1 MKRPIIRLL
10 LFVLISTWTTFA
22 MAQDKKT
29 ITGTVRDSSGASLS
43 GVSFLVKGTKT
54 AGTTDAN
61 GNFRVSVTGAGQTLV
76 FSSIG
81 FLTQEV
87 SVGSGENIVVVL
99 ENNSAELNEV
109 VVTGFGVKSQTRKL
123 PFAVQSVP
131 GEELVRANTANV
143 VNALQGKVAGVMINQ
158 GSGGPTSSS
167 RIRIRGN
174 TSLSGNTQPLFV
186 IDGVLIE
193 PGVTG
198 ADSWGAASD
207 FGNDIKNL
215 NPDDYESLTV
225 LKGSAASALY
235 GSKAQ
240 NGVILITTKK
250 GKGRKGLGVNF
261 SHTQSFDQAYRV
273 MDVQNVFG
281 AGIVDTFAIDRAT
294 GQSIVDPTNY
304 IFSYGPKFQGQ
315 QVRDLD
321 GSMISWNPNPD
332 NILEPYQTG
341 RFINTNVAVEG
352 GNERTTFR
360 FSYTNTQSNSVVP
373 NNKLTRNNFN
383 LRATQKLSNVFN
395 LDASVNYVASKG
407 FNPLRQG
414 GNENPV
420 FGLVYGLPRS
430 YDADKYSQMYID
442 TARGGRRQDATN
454 YYGASSL
461 WWNLYMQNREQ
472 REQNFRANVDLTAN
486 VTPWLNFLVRGNI
499 NNSNLVNEE
508 KLPGQGVNY
517 TGGEYSIYSREQRT
531 MRLQG
536 LATATKAFGEFEG
549 SLTAGG
555 ETYRDLG
562 GTGVALRTDGG
573 LKIPLQYIIANSVN
587 SPVINTDRT
596 INLPR
601 FRTDAIYLYG
611 DATWRNMLTVNF
623 SARND
628 WNSSLTYPRTGGGDY
643 SFFYPAVGL
652 SWIFTELL
660 TGSEKLDFLSFGKLR
675 ASYGHTG
682 AATNPYYTSRGYYGL
697 LGNYRSVADGDISYY
712 GYPEN
717 LLPNPDV
724 KNELTKEIEVGADIR
739 FFNNRLGVDFT
750 YYKKNTYNQFLS
762 FATPSES
769 GVSNRLFNG
778 GNIQNQGI
786 EILISATPVKTKN
799 FEWTT
804 LINYSRNRNKIISLI
819 EGVDYYELSL
829 AFGADVKSI
838 ARAGRDYGTI
848 ISGYSYST
856 YQAKDAQ
863 GKPIDH
869 VNNGKKMILTNGA
882 YRRSS
887 DAGQGEKEL
896 GTAMERY
903 LASNINTFRYKDF
916 TLGFQLDA
924 KIGGMMASATHQYGS
939 TYGSFES
946 TLFGRSAEYGGLKRN
961 VYATG
966 GTGVVTSS
974 FNDGIVPE
982 GVFPDATSYVSPK
995 DGKTYNL
1002 SGMTYQEAYDKG
1014 IIEPVSARLYYARLT
1029 QWSTGIREYSVFENS
1044 WVALREVS
1052 LGYNLPKK
1060 WAGKARMNSLR
1071 VNVVARNLGYL
1082 YTTTKDG
1089 VNPEGLLSNRP
1100 GEFAEYGGLPY
1111 VRSLG
1116 VTVNAG
1122 F

>member
-1 MKRPIIRLL
+1 MAMGQERRS
-10 LFVLISTWTTFA
+10 IS
-22 MAQDKKT
+22 
-29 ITGTVRDSSGASLS
+29 GTVRDSAGASLP
-43 GVSFLVKGTKT
+43 GVTYVIKGTQT
-54 AGTTDAN
+54 AGTTDGD
-61 GNFRVSVTGAGQTLV
+61 GNFRVSVSGARPVLV

-81 FLTQEV
+81 FNTQEV
-87 SVGSGENIVVVL
+87 AVGDRENIVVVL
-99 ENNSAELNEV
+99 QANTTELNEV

-123 PFAVQSVP
+123 PYSVQAVQ
-131 GEELVRANTANV
+131 GEDLLRANTTNV

-198 ADSWGAASD
+198 ADSWGGASD
-207 FGNDIKNL
+207 FGNEIKNL

-250 GKGRKGLGVNF
+250 GARRKGLGVSF
-261 SHTQSFDQAYRV
+261 SHTETFDKAYRV

-281 AGIVDTFAIDRAT
+281 AGIVDTFAVDQAT
-294 GQSIVDPTNY
+294 GQKVVDPTNY

-332 NILEPYQTG
+332 NVLEPYQTG

-352 GNERTTFR
+352 GNDRTTFR
-360 FSYTNTQSNSVVP
+360 FSFTNTQSNSVVP
-373 NNKLTRNNFN
+373 NNKLIRNNFN
-383 LRATQKLSNVFN
+383 LRATQKLSDVFN
-395 LDASVNYVASKG
+395 LDASINYVASKG

-430 YDADKYSQMYID
+430 YDAAKYGNRYID
-442 TARGGRRQDATN
+442 TARGGRLQDATN
-454 YYGASSL
+454 YYASSGL
-461 WWNLYMQNREQ
+461 WWNLYMQNRTQ
-472 REQNFRANVDLTAN
+472 REQNLRANIDLTAN

-499 NNSNLVNEE
+499 NNTNLVNEE
-508 KLPGQGVNY
+508 KLPGQGINY
-517 TGGEYSIYSREQRT
+517 SGGDYSLYTRESRS
-531 MRLQG
+531 MRVQA
-536 LATATKAFGEFEG
+536 LATATKEFGDFGG
-549 SLTAGG
+549 SITAGG
-555 ETYRDLG
+555 ETFRDLG
-562 GTGVALRTDGG
+562 GSSVAARTDGG
-573 LKIPLQYIIANSVN
+573 LKIPLQYILANSVN
-587 SPVINTDRT
+587 SPVLNNDRT
-596 INLPR
+596 GNLPR

-611 DATWRNMLTVNF
+611 DVSWRDMLTLSF

-628 WNSSLTYPRTGGGDY
+628 WNSSLTYPRSGGGDY
-643 SFFYPAVGL
+643 SFFYPSAGI
-652 SWIFTELL
+652 SWIFSELFK
-660 TGSEKLDFLSFGKLR
+660 ENQRLDFLSFGKLR

-682 AATNPYYTSRGYYGL
+682 AATNPFYTSRGYYGL
-697 LGNYRSVADGDISYY
+697 LGSYRSVSDGDLSYY

-717 LLPNPDV
+717 LLPNPNV
-724 KNELTKEIEVGADIR
+724 KNELTKEIELGADIR
-739 FFNNRLGVDFT
+739 FFQNRLGFDISW
-750 YYKKNTYNQFLS
+750 YKKNTYNQFLS

-786 EILISATPVKTKN
+786 ELLISATPVRTKN
-799 FEWTT
+799 FEWST
-804 LINYSRNRNKIISLI
+804 LINFTRNRNKIISLI
-819 EGVDYYELSL
+819 QGVDYYELSL
-829 AFGADVKSI
+829 AFGNDVKSI
-838 ARAGRDYGTI
+838 ARAGKDYGTI
-848 ISGYSYST
+848 ISAYSYST

-869 VNNGKKMILTNGA
+869 PNNGQKMVLTNGA
-882 YRRSS
+882 YRRSG

-896 GTAMERY
+896 GSAMERY
-903 LASNINTFRYKDF
+903 LASNIHTFKYKNF

-924 KIGGMMASATHQYGS
+924 KVGGMMASATHQYGS

-961 VYATG
+961 VYAAG
-966 GTGVVTSS
+966 GTGAVTAT

-982 GVFPDATSYVSPK
+982 GVFPDATSFVSPK

-1002 SGMTYQEAYDKG
+1002 SGMSFQEAYDKG

-1029 QWSTGIREYSVFENS
+1029 QWSSGIREYSVFENS
-1044 WVALREVS
+1044 WVAVREVS
-1052 LGYNLPKK
+1052 LGYNLPTK
-1060 WAGKARMNSLR
+1060 WANKARMNSVRL
-1071 VNVVARNLGYL
+1071 NVVARNLGYL

-1089 VNPEGLLSNRP
+1089 VNPESLMSNRP

-1111 VRSLG
+1111 VRSYG

>member
-1 MKRPIIRLL
+1 MNKTIVRLL
-10 LFVLISTWTTFA
+10 LFVLVSTWGSLA
-22 MAQDKKT
+22 LAQERKA
-29 ITGTVRDSSGASLS
+29 ITGIVRDSTGASLP
-43 GVSFLVKGTKT
+43 GISFAVKGTTT

-61 GNFRVSVTGAGQTLV
+61 GNFRVSVTGTNPVLI
-76 FSSIG
+76 FTSIG
-81 FLTQEV
+81 FNTQEV
-87 SVGSGENIVVVL
+87 TVGNDDNIVVVMQA
-99 ENNSAELNEV
+99 NAAELNEV
-109 VVTGFGVKSQTRKL
+109 VVTGFGVKQQTRKL
-123 PFAVQSVP
+123 AYAVQEVK
-131 GEELVRANTANV
+131 GDELVRANTANV

-198 ADSWGAASD
+198 ADSWGGASD

-215 NPDDYESLTV
+215 NPDDYETLTV

-250 GKGRKGLGVNF
+250 GARRKGLGVTF
-261 SHTQSFDQAYRV
+261 SHTETFDKAYRV

-281 AGIVDTFAIDRAT
+281 AGIVDTFAIDQNT
-294 GQSIVDPTNY
+294 GQKIIDPTNY
-304 IFSYGPKFQGQ
+304 VFSYGPKFDGQ
-315 QVRDLD
+315 MVRDLD
-321 GSMISWNPNPD
+321 GTMVPWTAKND
-332 NILEPYQTG
+332 LLEPYQTG
-341 RFINTNVAVEG
+341 RFTNTNVAVEG

-373 NNKLTRNNFN
+373 NNKLSRNNFN
-383 LRATQKLSNVFN
+383 IRATQKLSDIFN
-395 LDASVNYVASKG
+395 LDASINYVTTKG
-407 FNPLRQG
+407 RNPLRQG

-430 YDADKYSQMYID
+430 YDAAKYGSRYID

-454 YYGASSL
+454 YYGESSL

-472 REQNFRANVDLTAN
+472 REQNLRANIDLTAN
-486 VTPWLNFLVRGNI
+486 VLPWLNFLVRGNL

-517 TGGEYSIYSREQRT
+517 SGGDYSIFTRESRS
-531 MRLQG
+531 MRLQA
-536 LATATKAFGEFEG
+536 LATATKSFGDFEG

-555 ETYRDLG
+555 ETFRDLG
-562 GTGVALRTDGG
+562 GRSVGVRTDGG

-587 SPVINTDRT
+587 APVVNTDRT
-596 INLPR
+596 VNLPR
-601 FRTDAIYLYG
+601 FRTDAMYLYG
-611 DATWRNMLTVNF
+611 DVTWKNMLTLNF

-643 SFFYPAVGL
+643 SFFYPSVGL
-652 SWIFTELL
+652 SWVFSELL
-660 TGSEKLDFLSFGKLR
+660 IDNARFDALSFGKLR

-682 AATNPYYTSRGYYGL
+682 AATNPFYTSRGYYSL
-697 LGNYRSVADGDISYY
+697 IGNYRSAADGDIPYY
-712 GYPEN
+712 GYNEN

-724 KNELTKEIEVGADIR
+724 KNELTKEIELGADIR
-739 FFNNRLGVDFT
+739 FFQNRLGLDFT
-750 YYKKNTYNQFLS
+750 WYKKNTYNQFLS
-762 FATPSES
+762 FSTPSES

-786 EILISATPVKTKN
+786 EILLSATPIRNKN

-804 LINYSRNRNKIISLI
+804 LVNFTRNRNKIVSLI
-819 EGVDYYELSL
+819 EGVNYYELSL
-829 AFGADVKSI
+829 AFGADVKSV

-848 ISGYSYST
+848 ISPYSYST
-856 YQAKDAQ
+856 YQAVDAT

-869 VNNGKKMILTNGA
+869 PNNGEKMILTNGA
-882 YRRSS
+882 YRRSG

-896 GTAMERY
+896 GSAMEKW
-903 LASNINTFRYKDF
+903 LGSNIHTFRYKNF
-916 TLGFQLDA
+916 TLGFQVDA

-946 TLFGRSAEYGGLKRN
+946 TLFGRNAEYGGLNRN
-961 VYATG
+961 VYQAG
-966 GTGVVTSS
+966 GTGVVTAT
-974 FNDGIVPE
+974 FDDGIVPE
-982 GVFPDATSYVSPK
+982 GVFPNNTSFVSPK
-995 DGKTYNL
+995 NGQTYDL
-1002 SGMTYQEAYDKG
+1002 SGMSFKEAYDQG

-1044 WVALREVS
+1044 WVAVREVS

-1060 WAGKARMNSLR
+1060 WAEKIHTNSLR
-1071 VNVVARNLGYL
+1071 VNLVARNLGYL
-1082 YTTTKDG
+1082 YSTTKDG
-1089 VNPEGLLSNRP
+1089 VNPESLMSNRP

-1111 VRSLG
+1111 IRSYG

>member
-10 LFVLISTWTTFA
+10 LFVLISTWSSLA
-22 MAQDKKT
+22 MAQERKT
-29 ITGTVRDSSGASLS
+29 ITGTVRDSAGAAVA
-43 GVSFLVKGTKT
+43 GVTYLIKGTKT

-61 GNFRVSVTGAGQTLV
+61 GNFRISVSGTGQTLV
-76 FSSIG
+76 FSSVG

-87 SVGSGENIVVVL
+87 PVGTGENIVVVL

-123 PFAVQSVP
+123 AYSVQAVG
-131 GEELVRANTANV
+131 GEELVRANTTNV

-193 PGVTG
+193 AGVTG
-198 ADSWGAASD
+198 ADSWGGASD

-250 GKGRKGLGVNF
+250 GSRRKGLGVSF
-261 SHTQSFDQAYRV
+261 SHTETFDKAYKV

-281 AGIVDTFAIDRAT
+281 GGIVDTFAIDRAT
-294 GQSIVDPTNY
+294 NQRVVDPTNY
-304 IFSYGPKFQGQ
+304 VFSYGPKFEGQ

-321 GSMISWNPNPD
+321 GSMISWNANPD

-341 RFINTNVAVEG
+341 RFTNSNLAVEG

-373 NNKLTRNNFN
+373 NNKLIRNNFN
-383 LRATQKLSNVFN
+383 LRATQKLSDVFN
-395 LDASVNYVASKG
+395 LDASINYVTTKG
-407 FNPLRQG
+407 YNPLRQG

-420 FGLVYGLPRS
+420 FGLVYGLPRN
-430 YDADKYSQMYID
+430 YDAAKYSQNYID

-454 YYGASSL
+454 YYGSSGL
-461 WWNLYMQNREQ
+461 WWNLYMPDRQQ
-472 REQNFRANVDLTAN
+472 REQNLRANLDLTAN
-486 VTPWLNFLVRGNI
+486 VTPWLNFLVRGNL

-508 KLPGQGVNY
+508 KLSGEGVNY
-517 TGGEYSIYSREQRT
+517 TGGSYSVYTRESRSI
-531 MRLQG
+531 RLQG
-536 LATATKAFGEFEG
+536 LATATKTFGDFDG
-549 SLTAGG
+549 SVTLGG
-555 ETYRDLG
+555 ETFRDLG
-562 GTGVALRTDGG
+562 GQQVSVRTDGG
-573 LKIPLQYIIANSVN
+573 LKIPRQYLIANSVN

-596 INLPR
+596 LGLPK
-601 FRTDAIYLYG
+601 FRTDALYLYG
-611 DATWRNMLTVNF
+611 DVTWKDMLTLSY

-643 SFFYPAVGL
+643 SFFYPSVGL
-652 SWIFTELL
+652 SWIF
-660 TGSEKLDFLSFGKLR
+660 SEMFAANQKLDFLSFGKLR

-682 AATNPYYTSRGYYGL
+682 AATSPYYTSRGYYGL

-724 KNELTKEIEVGADIR
+724 KSELTKEIELGADIR
-739 FFNNRLGVDFT
+739 FFNNRLGFDFSW
-750 YYKKNTYNQFLS
+750 YKKNTFNQFLS

-769 GVSNRLFNG
+769 GVTNRLFNG
-778 GNIQNQGI
+778 GIIQNQGI
-786 EILISATPVKTKN
+786 ELLISATPIRSKN

-804 LINYSRNRNKIISLI
+804 LVNFTRNRNKIISLI

-838 ARAGRDYGTI
+838 ARAGKDYGTI
-848 ISGYSYST
+848 ISPYSYAI

-869 VNNGKKMILTNGA
+869 PNNGKKMIRTNAA
-882 YRRSS
+882 YWRSG

-896 GTAMERY
+896 GSAMEKY
-903 LASNINTFRYKDF
+903 LVSNINTFRFKDF
-916 TLGFQLDA
+916 TFGFQIDS

-966 GTGVVTSS
+966 GTGAITST
-974 FNDGIVPE
+974 FNDGMVPD
-982 GVFPDATSYVSPK
+982 GVFADNTTYVSPK

-1052 LGYNLPKK
+1052 IGYNLPKK
-1060 WAGKARMNSLR
+1060 WANKAHMNSLR
-1071 VNVVARNLGYL
+1071 LNLVGRNLGYL

-1089 VNPEGLLSNRP
+1089 VNPESLLSNRP

-1111 VRSLG
+1111 IRSYG